1 VIPIAPLPAPDAAA
15 WTVRAGLALRH
26 PGRWLTD
33 LSGGGPVYALAIL
46 FGFNMVEEM
55 DRDSFGLLIPNI
67 QKSFDMSNAG
77 VLSLVAVAA
86 LLGLSLTVPIA
97 QMSDTGSRVRLM
109 LIGSS
114 VFALFSFGTGLAVFI
129 WMLVIMRSGSGLG
142 QATVLP
148 THNSLMSD
156 WFPIAAR
163 PRVFSLYRFA
173 NALGAFVGPL
183 MAGLLAAWL
192 GWRAPFIALA
202 VPTIVLVVLGL
213 RLVEPVRGV
222 QERGAMGMEGDA
234 LSTEEPSPS
243 FAESWRMIWKVGS
256 LRRVFYALPFLAASI
271 IGFASLAALLYQHA
285 FGLSTVH
292 RAYIAAITEP
302 VQLVGLIIGA
312 RFGSRLIMRNPA
324 LIMRFLAIAAVVCG
338 GLAAVFAMAPWLW
351 LTIVANMAIAA
362 TLAIVGPGVFAAL
375 SLGIPPRARSMGFSL
390 GAIWVIPGLV
400 VLPIVGAV
408 SDRIGIRPGMLIMT
422 PVFMLGGLILAGS
435 GRALNDDIMQVWT
448 MSAARSEVLYE
459 RRLGRVKLV
468 LCRGL
473 QVFYGNVQVLFD
485 VDFEVDAGE
494 IVALLGTNG
503 AGKSTLLKAICGVV
517 EADKGAVIFD
527 GRDVT
532 HAPANEIAALGV
544 GLVPGGHRVF
554 PSLTVRENLRV
565 AGWLERKRPA
575 DLGAS
580 TAYVLDQFPNLRARL
595 DEPAS
600 NLSGGQQQM
609 LAMGMAFLGRP
620 RLLLIDELSLG
631 LAPVI
636 VEQLLPII
644 AAIREHG
651 TTVIIVEQSVNLALT
666 IAETAYFM
674 EKGEIRFHGP
684 TAELLERPDILR
696 SVFLEGVGVRPGDA
710 PAAQP
715 QPGEGTRLAGGVRVP
730 SLDATRWATRE
741 LAEPADASKAG
752 PTGASAPVGGPA
764 ATSEPDAGQPGTSPG
779 GATSEPV
786 PAALQVMDVRVRFGG
801 IQAVGGVSLLA
812 APGEIVGIIGPNGA
826 GKTTLFDLISGFT
839 RADAGRVML
848 GGHELTGRGP
858 DQRARLG
865 LGRSFQ
871 DAQLFPALTVEE
883 NIAVAMDRW
892 VAVKDPLNPALHLP
906 AAFDS
911 EQAVRQRVGELI
923 DMLNLDAFRTKFVHE
938 LSTGS
943 RRVVDLACVVAHR
956 PSVVLLDE
964 PSTGIAQ
971 RESEALVPLLL
982 RLRDEL
988 GATLL
993 VIEHDMPLITAVADR
1008 LVALDQGLLIADG
1021 SPEAVL
1027 HDPVVVSSYLGDNA
1041 AAIGRSGAL
1050 HT

>member
-1 VIPIAPLPAPDAAA
+1 
-15 WTVRAGLALRH
+15 
-26 PGRWLTD
+26 
-33 LSGGGPVYALAIL
+33 
-46 FGFNMVEEM
+46 
-55 DRDSFGLLIPNI
+55 
-67 QKSFDMSNAG
+67 
-77 VLSLVAVAA
+77 
-86 LLGLSLTVPIA
+86 
-97 QMSDTGSRVRLM
+97 
-109 LIGSS
+109 
-114 VFALFSFGTGLAVFI
+114 
-129 WMLVIMRSGSGLG
+129 
-142 QATVLP
+142 
-148 THNSLMSD
+148 
-156 WFPIAAR
+156 
-163 PRVFSLYRFA
+163 
-173 NALGAFVGPL
+173 
-183 MAGLLAAWL
+183 
-192 GWRAPFIALA
+192 
-202 VPTIVLVVLGL
+202 
-213 RLVEPVRGV
+213 
-222 QERGAMGMEGDA
+222 
-234 LSTEEPSPS
+234 
-243 FAESWRMIWKVGS
+243 
-256 LRRVFYALPFLAASI
+256 
-271 IGFASLAALLYQHA
+271 
-285 FGLSTVH
+285 
-292 RAYIAAITEP
+292 
-302 VQLVGLIIGA
+302 
-312 RFGSRLIMRNPA
+312 
-324 LIMRFLAIAAVVCG
+324 
-338 GLAAVFAMAPWLW
+338 
-351 LTIVANMAIAA
+351 MAIAA

-390 GAIWVIPGLV
+390 GAIWVIPGLI

-422 PVFMLGGLILAGS
+422 PVFVLGGLILAGS

-473 QVFYGNVQVLFD
+473 QVFYRNVQVLFD

-532 HAPANEIAALGV
+532 HAPPNEIAALGV
-544 GLVPGGHRVF
+544 GLVPGGQRVF

-565 AGWLERKRPA
+565 AGWLERKNPA
-575 DLGAS
+575 DLGVR
-580 TAYVLDQFPNLRARL
+580 TAHVLDQFPILRTRL

-609 LAMGMAFLGRP
+609 LALGMAFLGRP
-620 RLLLIDELSLG
+620 RLLLVDELSLG
-631 LAPVI
+631 LAPAI
-636 VEQLLPII
+636 VEQLLPMI

-696 SVFLEGVGVRPGDA
+696 SVFLEGVGARPGDA
-710 PAAQP
+710 TAAQP
-715 QPGEGTRLAGGVRVP
+715 QPSDEGTGLVSGIRVP

-741 LAEPADASKAG
+741 LAEPADASQ
-752 PTGASAPVGGPA
+752 PDPSDASAPASGPA
-764 ATSEPDAGQPGTSPG
+764 AAD
-779 GATSEPV
+779 EPV
-786 PAALQVMDVRVRFGG
+786 PAALQVTDLRVRFGG

-883 NIAVAMDRW
+883 NIAVAMERW

-911 EQAVRQRVGELI
+911 EQAVRHRVGELI
-923 DMLNLDAFRTKFVHE
+923 EMLNLGAFRTKFVHE

-956 PSVVLLDE
+956 PNVVLLDE
-964 PSTGIAQ
+964 PSSGIAQ

-982 RLRDEL
+982 RLREEL
-988 GATLL
+988 GAALL

-1021 SPEAVL
+1021 SPDAVL

-1050 HT
+1050 HR

>member
-1 VIPIAPLPAPDAAA
+1 MIPIAPLAVPAPARRTA
-15 WTVRAGLALRH
+15 RARFALRH
-26 PGRWLTD
+26 PVRWLTD
-33 LSGGGPVYALAIL
+33 LTGGGPVYALAIL

-67 QKSFDMSNAG
+67 QKSFQMSDAA

-97 QMSDTGSRVRLM
+97 QLSDTRNRVRLM

-114 VFALFSFGTGLAVFI
+114 IFALFSFGTGVAVFI
-129 WMLVIMRSGSGLG
+129 WLLVIMRSGSGLG
-142 QATVLP
+142 QATALP

-156 WFPIAAR
+156 WFPIASR
-163 PRVFSLYRFA
+163 PRVFSLYRLA

-192 GWRAPFIALA
+192 GWRVPFLVLA
-202 VPTIVLVVLGL
+202 IPTVVLVILGL
-213 RLVEPVRGV
+213 RLVEPMRGV
-222 QERGAMGMEGDA
+222 QEREAMGMEGDA
-234 LSTEEPSPS
+234 LRTEELPPS
-243 FAESWRMIWKVGS
+243 FAESWRMVWKVAS
-256 LRRVFYALPFLAASI
+256 LRRVFYSLPFLAASI
-271 IGFASLAALLYQHA
+271 IGFASLAALLYQYA

-312 RFGSRLIMRNPA
+312 RFGSRLITRNPA
-324 LIMRFLAIAAVVCG
+324 LIMRFLALAAVACG
-338 GLAAVFAMAPWLW
+338 VLAAVFALAPWLW

-362 TLAIVGPGVFAAL
+362 ALAIVGPGVFAAL

-390 GAIWVIPGLV
+390 GAIWVIPGLI

-408 SDRIGIRPGMLIMT
+408 SDRFGIRPGMLIMT

-435 GRALNDDIMQVWT
+435 GRALNGDIVQVWT
-448 MSAARSEVLYE
+448 MAAARSEVLYQ

-485 VDFEVDAGE
+485 VDFEIDEGE

-532 HAPANEIAALGV
+532 HAPPNEIATLGV
-544 GLVPGGHRVF
+544 GLVPGDHRVF

-565 AGWLERKRPA
+565 AGWLQRKNSKDFAART
-575 DLGAS
+575 S
-580 TAYVLDQFPNLRARL
+580 QVLDQFPILHSRL

-609 LAMGMAFLGRP
+609 LALGMAFLGRP

-631 LAPVI
+631 LAPVM
-636 VEQLLPII
+636 VEQLLPMIE
-644 AAIREHG
+644 AIREHG
-651 TTVIIVEQSVNLALT
+651 TTIIIVEQSVNLALT
-666 IAETAYFM
+666 IAQTAYFM

-684 TAELLERPDILR
+684 TAELLGRPDILR
-696 SVFLEGVGVRPGDA
+696 SVFLEG
-710 PAAQP
+710 AA
-715 QPGEGTRLAGGVRVP
+715 GRAGGAAVPHPTADTAGSGPVSDAARP
-730 SLDATRWATRE
+730 SLDATMSVPVADGNG
-741 LAEPADASKAG
+741 AEPVA
-752 PTGASAPVGGPA
+752 V
-764 ATSEPDAGQPGTSPG
+764 
-779 GATSEPV
+779 V
-786 PAALQVMDVRVRFGG
+786 LVVIDVRVRFGG
-801 IQAVGGVSLLA
+801 IQAVGGVSLRA
-812 APGEIVGIIGPNGA
+812 AAGEIVGIIGPNGA
-826 GKTTLFDLISGFT
+826 GKTTLFDLISGFI
-839 RADAGRVML
+839 RADAGRVVL
-848 GGHELTGRGP
+848 GGRELTGRGP

-883 NIAVAMDRW
+883 TIAVAMDRW
-892 VAVKDPLNPALHLP
+892 VQIKDPLNPALHLP

-911 EQAVRQRVGELI
+911 EQAVRERVAELI
-923 DMLNLDAFRTKFVHE
+923 ELLSLGAFRTKFVHE
-938 LSTGS
+938 LSAGS

-956 PSVVLLDE
+956 PTVVLLDE
-964 PSTGIAQ
+964 PSSGIAQ
-971 RESEALVPLLL
+971 RESEALAPLLL

-993 VIEHDMPLITAVADR
+993 VIEHDMPLIAAVASR
-1008 LVALDQGLLIADG
+1008 LVALDQGLVIADG
-1021 SPEAVL
+1021 PPEAVL
-1027 HDPVVVSSYLGDNA
+1027 HDPVVVSSYLGDNT

-1050 HT
+1050 RT

>member
-1 VIPIAPLPAPDAAA
+1 MIPIAPLAVPGAATRA
-15 WTVRAGLALRH
+15 TRVRFALRH

-33 LSGGGPVYALAIL
+33 LSGGGPAYALAIL

-67 QKSFDMSNAG
+67 QKSFHMSNAG
-77 VLSLVAVAA
+77 ILSLVAVAA

-97 QMSDTGSRVRLM
+97 QWSDTGNRVRLM

-114 VFALFSFGTGLAVFI
+114 VFALFSFGTGVAAFI
-129 WMLVIMRSGSGLG
+129 WMLVIMRAGSGLG
-142 QATVLP
+142 QATALP

-163 PRVFSLYRFA
+163 PRVFSLYRVA

-192 GWRAPFIALA
+192 GWRVPFLVLA
-202 VPTIVLVVLGL
+202 VPTIILVILGL

-222 QERGAMGMEGDA
+222 QERGAMGLEGDA
-234 LSTEEPSPS
+234 LRTEEPAPS
-243 FAESWRMIWKVGS
+243 FAESWRMVWKVGS

-285 FGLSTVH
+285 FGLGTVH

-302 VQLVGLIIGA
+302 VQLVGLVIGA
-312 RFGSRLIMRNPA
+312 RIGSRLITRNPA
-324 LIMRFLAIAAVVCG
+324 LIMRFLAIAAVACG
-338 GLAAVFAMAPWLW
+338 GLAAVFALAPWLW

-362 TLAIVGPGVFAAL
+362 ALAIVGPGVFAAL

-390 GAIWVIPGLV
+390 GAIWVIPGLI

-422 PVFMLGGLILAGS
+422 PVFVLGGLILAGS
-435 GRALNDDIMQVWT
+435 GRVLNQDILQVWT
-448 MSAARSEVLYE
+448 MAAARSEVLNE
-459 RRLGRVKLV
+459 RRHGRVKLV

-485 VDFEVDAGE
+485 VDFEIDEGE

-527 GRDVT
+527 GRDIT
-532 HAPANEIAALGV
+532 HAPPNEIAALGV

-565 AGWLERKRPA
+565 AGWLERKNHE
-575 DLGAS
+575 DLRAR
-580 TAYVLDQFPNLRARL
+580 TARVLDQFPILATRL
-595 DEPAS
+595 EEHAS
-600 NLSGGQQQM
+600 NLSGGEQQM
-609 LAMGMAFLGRP
+609 LALGMAFLGRP

-631 LAPVI
+631 LAPTV
-636 VEQLLPII
+636 VEQLLPMI
-644 AAIREHG
+644 AAMREHG

-684 TAELLERPDILR
+684 TADLLARPDILR
-696 SVFLEGVGVRPGDA
+696 SVFLEGASAAAGVRA
-710 PAAQP
+710 TAQP
-715 QPGEGTRLAGGVRVP
+715 ET
-730 SLDATRWATRE
+730 
-741 LAEPADASKAG
+741 ADA
-752 PTGASAPVGGPA
+752 
-764 ATSEPDAGQPGTSPG
+764 DAGQPAAS
-779 GATSEPV
+779 A
-786 PAALQVMDVRVRFGG
+786 PAARAAAPGAPDADGEGNGRDRALAALEVADVRVRFGG

-826 GKTTLFDLISGFT
+826 GKTTLFDLISGFI
-839 RADAGRVML
+839 RADSGRVLL
-848 GGHELTGRGP
+848 GGRELTGYGP
-858 DQRARLG
+858 DRRARLG

-883 NIAVAMDRW
+883 TIAVAMDRW

-911 EQAVRQRVGELI
+911 EQAVRQRVDELI
-923 DMLNLDAFRTKFVHE
+923 ELLNLGAFRTKFVYE

-943 RRVVDLACVVAHR
+943 RRVVDLACVIAQR

-971 RESEALVPLLL
+971 RESEALAPLLL

-993 VIEHDMPLITAVADR
+993 VIEHDMALITAVADR
-1008 LVALDQGLLIADG
+1008 LVALDRGLVIADG
-1021 SPEAVL
+1021 PSAAVL

-1050 HT
+1050 QT

>member
-1 VIPIAPLPAPDAAA
+1 VIPIAPLRAPDAAA
-15 WTVRAGLALRH
+15 WTARARLALRH

-77 VLSLVAVAA
+77 ILSLVAVAA

-97 QMSDTGSRVRLM
+97 QLSDTGSRVRLM
-109 LIGSS
+109 LIGAS
-114 VFALFSFGTGLAVFI
+114 VFALFSFGTGLAMFV
-129 WMLVIMRSGSGLG
+129 WVLVIMRSGSGLG

-183 MAGLLAAWL
+183 MAGLLAAWI
-192 GWRAPFIALA
+192 GWRAPFIVLA
-202 VPTIVLVVLGL
+202 VPTIILVAAGL
-213 RLVEPVRGV
+213 RLVEPLRGV

-234 LSTEEPSPS
+234 LSTEEPPPS

-292 RAYIAAITEP
+292 RAYIAAVTEP
-302 VQLVGLIIGA
+302 VQVVGLIIGA
-312 RFGSRLIMRNPA
+312 RVGSRLITRNPA
-324 LIMRFLAIAAVVCG
+324 LIMRFLAMAAVVCG
-338 GLAAVFAMAPWLW
+338 GLAAVFALAPWLW
-351 LTIVANMAIAA
+351 LTIVANMAISA

-390 GAIWVIPGLV
+390 GAIWVIPGLI

-422 PVFMLGGLILAGS
+422 PVFVLGGLILAGS
-435 GRALNDDIMQVWT
+435 GRALNEDIMQVWT
-448 MSAARSEVLYE
+448 LSAARSEVLYE

-517 EADKGAVIFD
+517 EAEKGAVIFD
-527 GRDVT
+527 GRDIT
-532 HAPANEIAALGV
+532 HAPPNEIAAFGV
-544 GLVPGGHRVF
+544 GLVPGGQRVF

-565 AGWLERKRPA
+565 AGWLERRKPA
-575 DLGAS
+575 DLDAR
-580 TAYVLDQFPNLRARL
+580 TAYVLDLFPILRTRL

-609 LAMGMAFLGRP
+609 LALGMAFLGRP

-636 VEQLLPII
+636 VEQLLPMI

-696 SVFLEGVGVRPGDA
+696 SVFLEGVGPVS
-710 PAAQP
+710 
-715 QPGEGTRLAGGVRVP
+715 GVQDP
-730 SLDATRWATRE
+730 SLDAIRRANRVP
-741 LAEPADASKAG
+741 AEPADASEAG
-752 PTGASAPVGGPA
+752 PGDASSLARGRGAAIAPDSGQAFTGPDPA
-764 ATSEPDAGQPGTSPG
+764 DDAD
-779 GATSEPV
+779 SEPV

-801 IQAVGGVSLLA
+801 IQAVGGVSLRA
-812 APGEIVGIIGPNGA
+812 APGEIIGIIGPNGA

-839 RADAGRVML
+839 EADEGRVLL
-848 GGHELTGRGP
+848 GGRELTGRGP
-858 DQRARLG
+858 DVRARLG

-871 DAQLFPALTVEE
+871 DARLFPALTVEE

-923 DMLNLDAFRTKFVHE
+923 EMLNLDAFRTKFVHE

-943 RRVVDLACVVAHR
+943 RRVVDLACVVAQR

-964 PSTGIAQ
+964 PSSGIAQ

-993 VIEHDMPLITAVADR
+993 VVEHDMPLITAVADR
-1008 LVALDQGLLIADG
+1008 LVALDQGLIIADG
-1021 SPEAVL
+1021 LPDDVL

>member
-1 VIPIAPLPAPDAAA
+1 VIPIPPLPAPAAA
-15 WTVRAGLALRH
+15 RWTARAGFALRH

-55 DRDSFGLLIPNI
+55 DRDSFGLLVPNI
-67 QKSFDMSNAG
+67 QKSFHMSNAA

-97 QMSDTGSRVRLM
+97 QLSDTRNRVRLM
-109 LIGSS
+109 LIGASI
-114 VFALFSFGTGLAVFI
+114 FALFSFGTGVAVFI
-129 WMLVIMRSGSGLG
+129 WLLVIMRSGSGLG
-142 QATVLP
+142 QATALP

-183 MAGLLAAWL
+183 LAGGLAAWI
-192 GWRAPFIALA
+192 GWRAPFIVLA
-202 VPTIVLVVLGL
+202 VPTVILVMLGL

-234 LSTEEPSPS
+234 LRTEEPAPS
-243 FAESWRMIWKVGS
+243 FAESWRMVWKVAS

-302 VQLVGLIIGA
+302 VQVVGLIIGA
-312 RFGSRLIMRNPA
+312 RLGFRLITRNPA
-324 LIMRFLAIAAVVCG
+324 LIMRFLAIAAIVCG
-338 GLAAVFAMAPWLW
+338 GLVALFALAPWLW

-375 SLGIPPRARSMGFSL
+375 SLGIPPRTRSMGFSL
-390 GAIWVIPGLV
+390 GAIWVIPGLI

-422 PVFMLGGLILAGS
+422 PVFAVGGLILAGS
-435 GRALNDDIMQVWT
+435 GRVLNHDILQVWT
-448 MSAARSEVLYE
+448 MAAARSEVLYQ
-459 RRLGRVKLV
+459 RRHGQVKLV
-468 LCRGL
+468 LCRSL

-485 VDFEVDAGE
+485 VDFDVDEGE

-517 EADKGAVIFD
+517 EADRGAVIFD

-532 HAPANEIAALGV
+532 HAPPNEIAALGV

-554 PSLTVRENLRV
+554 GSLTVRENLRV
-565 AGWLERKRPA
+565 AGWLGRKNPG
-575 DLGAS
+575 DLGAR
-580 TAYVLDQFPNLRARL
+580 TAQVLDQFPVLATRL
-595 DEPAS
+595 DEPAAG
-600 NLSGGQQQM
+600 LSGGEQQM
-609 LAMGMAFLGRP
+609 LALGMALLGRP

-631 LAPVI
+631 LAPAV
-636 VEQLLPII
+636 VERLLPMI
-644 AAIREHG
+644 AAIRENG
-651 TTVIIVEQSVNLALT
+651 TTVILVEQSVNLALT

-696 SVFLEGVGVRPGDA
+696 SVFLEGVGTR
-710 PAAQP
+710 AAA
-715 QPGEGTRLAGGVRVP
+715 RSA
-730 SLDATRWATRE
+730 
-741 LAEPADASKAG
+741 ADD
-752 PTGASAPVGGPA
+752 V
-764 ATSEPDAGQPGTSPG
+764 DAGQGAVPSGAGALRPARAGVG
-779 GATSEPV
+779 GAARDPV
-786 PAALQVMDVRVRFGG
+786 VAALEVLDVRVRFGG
-801 IQAVGGVSLLA
+801 IQAVGGVSLRA
-812 APGEIVGIIGPNGA
+812 APAEIVGIIGPNGA
-826 GKTTLFDLISGFT
+826 GKTTLFDLICGFV
-839 RADAGRVML
+839 RADAGRVLL
-848 GGHELTGRGP
+848 GGRELNGRGP

-871 DAQLFPALTVEE
+871 DARLFPALTVEE
-883 NIAVAMDRW
+883 TIAVAMDRW

-911 EQAVRQRVGELI
+911 EHAVRQRVSELI
-923 DMLNLDAFRTKFVHE
+923 ELLNLGAFRTKFTRE

-943 RRVVDLACVVAHR
+943 RRVVDMACVVAQR
-956 PSVVLLDE
+956 PSVLLLDE
-964 PSTGIAQ
+964 PSSGIAQ
-971 RESEALVPLLL
+971 RETEALAPLLL

-993 VIEHDMPLITAVADR
+993 LIEHDMPLVTAVADR
-1008 LVALDQGLLIADG
+1008 LVALDRGRVIAEG
-1021 SPEAVL
+1021 PPEMVL
-1027 HDPVVVSSYLGDNA
+1027 HDPMVISSYLGGNA
-1041 AAIGRSGAL
+1041 AAIGRSGAIQ
-1050 HT
+1050 T

>member
-1 VIPIAPLPAPDAAA
+1 VIPVVPLTAPDAAP
-15 WTVRAGLALRH
+15 WTARARFAVRH

-33 LSGGGPVYALAIL
+33 LSGGGPVYGLAVL

-67 QKSFDMSNAG
+67 QKSFHLSNAG
-77 VLSLVAVAA
+77 ILSLVAVAA

-97 QMSDTGSRVRLM
+97 QVSDTRSRVRLM

-114 VFALFSFGTGLAVFI
+114 VFALFSFGTGLAAFAWV
-129 WMLVIMRSGSGLG
+129 LVIMRSGSGLG
-142 QATVLP
+142 QATALP

-163 PRVFSLYRFA
+163 PRVFSLYRLA

-183 MAGLLAAWL
+183 LAGLLAAWL
-192 GWRAPFIALA
+192 GWRVPFLVLA
-202 VPTIVLVVLGL
+202 VPTVILVILGL

-222 QERGAMGMEGDA
+222 QERGAMGMQGDA
-234 LSTEEPSPS
+234 LLTEEPPPS
-243 FAESWRMIWKVGS
+243 FAESWRMLWKVTS
-256 LRRVFYALPFLAASI
+256 LRRVFYSLPFLAASI

-285 FGLSTVH
+285 FGLGTVD

-302 VQLVGLIIGA
+302 VQVVGLVIGA
-312 RFGSRLIMRNPA
+312 RFGSRLITRDPS
-324 LIMRFLAIAAVVCG
+324 LIIRFLAVAAWICG
-338 GLAAVFAMAPWLW
+338 GFAAVFALAPWLW
-351 LTIVANMAIAA
+351 LTIVANMAITA
-362 TLAIVGPGVFAAL
+362 TLAVVGPGVFAAL

-390 GAIWVIPGLV
+390 GAIWVIPGLI

-408 SDRIGIRPGMLIMT
+408 SDSFGIRPAMLIMT
-422 PVFMLGGLILAGS
+422 PVFVAGGLVLAGS
-435 GRALNDDIMQVWT
+435 RRALNADIMQVWT
-448 MSAARSEVLYE
+448 MAAARSEVLNE
-459 RRLGRVKLV
+459 RRHGRVKLV

-485 VDFEVDAGE
+485 VDFEIDAGE

-527 GRDVT
+527 GRDIT
-532 HAPANEIAALGV
+532 HAPPNEIAALGV
-544 GLVPGGHRVF
+544 GLVPGDHRVF

-565 AGWLERKRPA
+565 AGWLQRRNSG
-575 DLGAS
+575 GA
-580 TAYVLDQFPNLRARL
+580 AARVARVLDQFPVLRAQL
-595 DEPAS
+595 DEPAG

-609 LAMGMAFLGRP
+609 LALSMAFLGRP

-631 LAPVI
+631 LAPVM
-636 VEQLLPII
+636 VEQLLPMIS
-644 AAIREHG
+644 AIRDQG

-684 TAELLERPDILR
+684 TAELLDRPDILR
-696 SVFLEGVGVRPGDA
+696 SVFLEGGAGAGRASG
-710 PAAQP
+710 PAAAP
-715 QPGEGTRLAGGVRVP
+715 PGAARRTAGPAGG
-730 SLDATRWATRE
+730 S
-741 LAEPADASKAG
+741 ADARQAD
-752 PTGASAPVGGPA
+752 PGGPA
-764 ATSEPDAGQPGTSPG
+764 A
-779 GATSEPV
+779 
-786 PAALQVMDVRVRFGG
+786 AALEVTDLRVRFGG

-839 RADAGRVML
+839 RADAGRVVL
-848 GGHELTGRGP
+848 GGRDLTGHAP
-858 DQRARLG
+858 DQRARAG

-883 NIAVAMDRW
+883 TIAVAMDRW

-906 AAFDS
+906 AAFAS
-911 EQAVRQRVGELI
+911 EQAVRQRADELI
-923 DMLNLDAFRTKFVHE
+923 ELLNLGAFRTKFVHE

-943 RRVVDLACVVAHR
+943 RRVVDLACVLAQR

-964 PSTGIAQ
+964 PSSGIAQ
-971 RESEALVPLLL
+971 RESEALAPLLL

-993 VIEHDMPLITAVADR
+993 VIEHDMPLLSAVADR

-1021 SPEAVL
+1021 PPQQVL
-1027 HDPVVVSSYLGDNA
+1027 HDPVVVSSYLGDSA
-1041 AAIGRSGAL
+1041 AAIARSGAR
-1050 HT
+1050 HPDAIQPID